1 MTKTNVKFTYFIVI
15 VNFLTQI
22 LRDKLPQLI
31 FDNGFLIGSSGIILL
46 LMLSKVMNKLIIYR
60 NKKVKFKTSPFRIR
74 EKFTNYLEYCRLGN
88 CITCPPLDP

>member
-31 FDNGFLIGSSGIILL
+31 FDNGFLIGGSGIILL

-60 NKKVKFKTSPFRIR
+60 KKKSEV
-74 EKFTNYLEYCRLGN
+74 
-88 CITCPPLDP
+88 

>member
-60 NKKVKFKTSPFRIR
+60 NKKSEV
-74 EKFTNYLEYCRLGN
+74 
-88 CITCPPLDP
+88 

>member
-31 FDNGFLIGSSGIILL
+31 FDNGFLIGGSGIILL
-46 LMLSKVMNKLIIYR
+46 LMLSKVMKKLPI
-60 NKKVKFKTSPFRIR
+60 
-74 EKFTNYLEYCRLGN
+74 
-88 CITCPPLDP
+88 